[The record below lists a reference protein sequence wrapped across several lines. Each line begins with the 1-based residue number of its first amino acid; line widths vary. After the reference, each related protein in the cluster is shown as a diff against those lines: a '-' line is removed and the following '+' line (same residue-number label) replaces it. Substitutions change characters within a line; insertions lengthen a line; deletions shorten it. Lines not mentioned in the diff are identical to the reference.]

1 VLFKRSLTALFVVL
15 LATTMVV
22 VAKVDSAYALRGS
35 AYQSGA
41 AAVPLADGPLDRGRN
56 CKTYYHLNDPATGWG
71 FTHCIKLQYEGN
83 LIWATGSI
91 STTTPG
97 IYLGNQ
103 TVTIRQRIGSYCC
116 EEDFAQT
123 DATYNDFA
131 SATTGAFAC
140 SRDGLVYAAQGEISG
155 RVFWPNGKASSYV
168 NTWTYNNPQGWFTY
182 YCPP

>member
-1 VLFKRSLTALFVVL
+1 MLLKRSLTALFVVL

-22 VAKVDSAYALRGS
+22 VAEVDSAYALGGS
-35 AYQSGA
+35 AYQSGV

-71 FTHCIKLQYEGN
+71 FTHCIKLQYHGN
-83 LIWATGSI
+83 ELWATGSI

-103 TVTIRQRIGSYCC
+103 TITARQCWYLGCW
-116 EEDFAQT
+116 ETFAIT
-123 DATYNDFA
+123 DATYDDFEA
-131 SATTGAFAC
+131 ATTGSFVC
-140 SRDGLVYAAQGEISG
+140 NDGTFYKAQAEIWG
-155 RVFWPNGKASSYV
+155 RVFWPSGKSSSYV
-168 NTWTYNNPQGWFTY
+168 HTWTYDNPQGWFTY